1 MPRNTN
7 LFVALPTKED
17 LIAELDTAIREKAR
31 STERL
36 IAKGFGEKIHRLTEE
51 YGNPFAEYRLGYLTL
66 TREDLFDLQ
75 LPAMTMPIYDSKGTV
90 TTHMTMNGQQIE
102 AAKEVLRK
110 YHHLR

>member
-17 LIAELDTAIREKAR
+17 LIAELDKTIYDNAVN
-31 STERL
+31 SERL
-36 IAKGFGEKIHRLTEE
+36 VSHGFGEKIHRLTEE

-75 LPAMTMPIYDSKGTV
+75 LPAMTMPIYDSRGKIA
-90 TTHMTMNGQQIE
+90 THMTMSDRQIE